1 MIKPIQYSFIKI
13 LNIFQLQML
22 DNKEIVDLNYGS
34 IYSMPGILLS
44 TLFAYFIYFSQTY
57 MTY

>member
-1 MIKPIQYSFIKI
+1 MIKPVQYSFIKI

-22 DNKEIVDLNYGS
+22 NNKEIVDLNYGS
-34 IYSMPGILLS
+34 IYSMPGILLN
-44 TLFAYFIYFSQTY
+44 TLFAYLICFSQTH